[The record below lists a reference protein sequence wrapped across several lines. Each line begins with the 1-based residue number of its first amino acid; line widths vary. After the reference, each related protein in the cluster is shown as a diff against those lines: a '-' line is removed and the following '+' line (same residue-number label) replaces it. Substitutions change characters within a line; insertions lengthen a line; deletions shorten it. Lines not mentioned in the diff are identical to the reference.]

1 MVRTLVDVYFN
12 SKVGSFREWV
22 NLPPEQAVNYFVGK
36 HWNVGFGKKEN
47 KQLCTKATILETEIV

>member
-12 SKVGSFREWV
+12 PNIGSFREWV

-36 HWNVGFGKKEN
+36 YWNVAYGAKEN
-47 KQLCTKATILETEIV
+47 KQLCTKATILETEKI